1 MFRNWSSLLT
11 RLSSNVF
18 GYWVLQ
24 ILFWHVNELKSHNP
38 SFELIWKCIL
48 SAVKLI
54 FDRFVMILGPKCI
67 FLKHHMIYN
76 TFYFLPWLRQLG
88 VSSRNTTQEKKVTY
102 TFPSGFQSCSPNP
115 CKQAGTC
122 ELSRRGDAYCRWDH
136 FFIEVSTDKLE
147 NLMTMLCIGYLL
159 RKHHFNILDTFFPRY
174 YWWSLCVEYD
184 DPCQY
189 YKGGYYRFPGPDL
202 WESSTDLRLE
212 GDATRAGG
220 CLVSVACLVRGGK
233 RSREPRKFFTHSQHR
248 TRSSLKTP

>member
-1 MFRNWSSLLT
+1 MYSLSSLTCL
-11 RLSSNVF
+11 
-18 GYWVLQ
+18 WQ
-24 ILFWHVNELKSHNP
+24 ICYYCWSQVTGL
-38 SFELIWKCIL
+38 
-48 SAVKLI
+48 
-54 FDRFVMILGPKCI
+54 KCI
-67 FLKHHMIYN
+67 FLKHDMIYN
-76 TFYFLPWLRQLG
+76 TFYFLPLLRQPG
-88 VSSRNTTQEKKVTY
+88 VSSRNTTQGKRVTY

-122 ELSRRGDAYCRWDH
+122 ELSRRGDAYCRWEH

-248 TRSSLKTP
+248 TRSSLKTHWGMPLNIDL